1 MEARGRIKVRGGDLV
16 AQERQISPVVA
27 APPVPRS
34 QKVDVNCRRGRRF
47 WMPVCPSSSPFN
59 PLSDDLGIKLG
70 RSLPSADARV
80 TRSPARR
87 LASPPYI
94 QTDCRSPISRP
105 RSPPVLQLRNSF
117 RREVSGVI
125 NFPLPS
131 RPYDWLPQPVTA
143 PSFPD

>member
-1 MEARGRIKVRGGDLV
+1 MEARCRHQGEGGRFGGAGEADFP
-16 AQERQISPVVA
+16 RRCR
-27 APPVPRS
+27 PPVPRS

-59 PLSDDLGIKLG
+59 PLSDNLEIKLG

-94 QTDCRSPISRP
+94 RTDCRSPISHP
-105 RSPPVLQLRNSF
+105 RSPPVLQLKNSSM
-117 RREVSGVI
+117 REVSGVI

-131 RPYDWLPQPVTA
+131 RPYDWLPQPMIA